1 MRIKLVLGSLVGML
15 MAMCALAVVAQQS
28 RLTGVTG
35 SQYLISA
42 KAGGV
47 NMVAGTV
54 TIMRKN
60 GTAGQLVA
68 GESMEI
74 GDRVTTGADGRAE
87 ILLNPGS
94 YLRVGPNS
102 AFSFLSTD
110 LEDLKVDL
118 TAGTAIFEVIA
129 ADEFRVSVKTPR
141 QQIDLTRTGV
151 YRLDL
156 MADGNA
162 RLAVFKGSVL
172 LGPKEQTEVRSGRAA
187 LLTTNGISVAK
198 FDRDTKD
205 PFDMWSKERGKDL
218 MKANAKLEQKALR
231 NSLLTS
237 FDRRGWDMY
246 NSFGLWVFNPTR
258 SGWCFL
264 PFGYGWY
271 SPYGWGFSSDIWWLD
286 LPRYVYR
293 QPPLTIVTGG
303 SASSRIIK
311 PVGPTGQPSK
321 VPPFIRIQGGD
332 NGTSSGVGGVN
343 RRSSDGM
350 VNNGGGVRTVSRPQK
365 QDTPIYSPP
374 PAPVSA
380 PPARIKVDTVRRPG
394 N

>member
-54 TIMRKN
+54 TIMRKD

-129 ADEFRVSVKTPR
+129 ADKFRVSVKTPR

-205 PFDMWSKERGKDL
+205 PIDMWSKERGKDL

-246 NSFGLWVFNPTR
+246 NSFGL
-258 SGWCFL
+258 
-264 PFGYGWY
+264 
-271 SPYGWGFSSDIWWLD
+271 
-286 LPRYVYR
+286 
-293 QPPLTIVTGG
+293 
-303 SASSRIIK
+303 
-311 PVGPTGQPSK
+311 
-321 VPPFIRIQGGD
+321 
-332 NGTSSGVGGVN
+332 
-343 RRSSDGM
+343 
-350 VNNGGGVRTVSRPQK
+350 
-365 QDTPIYSPP
+365 
-374 PAPVSA
+374 
-380 PPARIKVDTVRRPG
+380 
-394 N
+394 